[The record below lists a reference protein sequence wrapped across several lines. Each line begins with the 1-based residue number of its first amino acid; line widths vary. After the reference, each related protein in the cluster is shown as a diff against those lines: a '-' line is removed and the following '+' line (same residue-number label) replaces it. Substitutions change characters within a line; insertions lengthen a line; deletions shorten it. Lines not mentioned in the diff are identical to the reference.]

1 MLKRDEDYFKNTT
14 MTFGEH
20 LDELRTCLVRALMG
34 LVIGV
39 SIGLWFGD
47 TLVAIIKRP
56 LEKALGG
63 YYISEAEKAYL
74 AWSEAR
80 HAKGQEPPY
89 TSQEIDNYVNK
100 QHMLYEIRYLDR
112 AQVMPELARQDK
124 RLEPFVPPR
133 HGDKADTVAVDEF
146 IPVFLWHSVDSDE
159 RITSSVFNVQEGF
172 MIWFKAGLVAGIVIS
187 SPWIFWQIWSFVA
200 AGLYPHEKKYI
211 HIFLPFSMALFFAGV
226 AMAYLFVFQPVLS
239 FLFGFSGALGF
250 RIEPRISEW
259 LSFVIFLP
267 LGFGISFQLPLVM
280 LFLERLGIFT
290 VRTYLEKWKI
300 AILVIVVLSAVLTPA
315 EVYSMLLMAVPL
327 IFLYFGG
334 VLLCHLMPRGR
345 FAVEPVE

>member
-1 MLKRDEDYFKNTT
+1 MLKRDEDFFKDTT

-20 LDELRTCLVRALMG
+20 LEELRRCLVRALIG
-34 LVIGV
+34 LAIGV

-47 TLVAIIKRP
+47 TLVTLIKRP
-56 LEKALGG
+56 LEQALGG
-63 YYISEAEKAYL
+63 YYMSEAEKAYR

-80 HAKGQEPPY
+80 EAKGLKVPY
-89 TSQEIDNYVNK
+89 TPKQIDNLVNE
-100 QHMLYEIRYLDR
+100 QRMLYEIRDLDLV
-112 AQVMPELARQDK
+112 QIYGTLAGVDK
-124 RLEPFVPPR
+124 RLEQFAPKP
-133 HGDKADTVAVDEF
+133 HGDKPDAVQAEAF
-146 IPVFLWHSVDSDE
+146 VPAFFWHSVDNDD

-172 MIWFKAGLVAGIVIS
+172 MIWFKAGLVAGIVLS
-187 SPWIFWQIWSFVA
+187 SPWVFLQIWSFVA

-211 HIFLPFSMALFFAGV
+211 HIFLPFSLALFFAGV
-226 AMAYLFVFQPVLS
+226 AMAYLFVFQPVLG
-239 FLFGFSGALGF
+239 FLFRFSGTLGF

-290 VRTYLEKWKI
+290 ARTYIEKWRI
-300 AILVIVVLSAVLTPA
+300 AMLVIVVLSAVLTPA
-315 EVYSMLLMAVPL
+315 EIYSMLLMAVPL
-327 IFLYFGG
+327 VFLYFGG
-334 VLLCHLMPRGR
+334 ILLCHWMPRGR

>member
-1 MLKRDEDYFKNTT
+1 MLKRDEDYFKDTT

-20 LDELRTCLVRALMG
+20 LDELRTCLVRALIG
-34 LVIGV
+34 LALGV
-39 SIGLWFGD
+39 GIGLWFGD
-47 TLVAIIKRP
+47 GVVALIKRP
-56 LEKALGG
+56 LEQALGG
-63 YYISEAEKAYL
+63 YYMSEAEKAYR
-74 AWSEAR
+74 AWSDERQAR
-80 HAKGQEPPY
+80 GLKVPY
-89 TSQEIDNYVNK
+89 TPKQIDNLVNT
-100 QHMLYEIRYLDR
+100 QRMLYELRYLDR
-112 AQVMPELARQDK
+112 WQILVALAEGDK
-124 RLEPFVPPR
+124 RLEPFVPEP
-133 HGDKADTVAVDEF
+133 HGAEVDAVQADQFVPAFFWHPVDG
-146 IPVFLWHSVDSDE
+146 DE

-172 MIWFKAGLVAGIVIS
+172 MIWFKAGLVMGIILS
-187 SPWIFWQIWSFVA
+187 SPWVFWQIWSFVA

-211 HIFLPFSMALFFAGV
+211 HIFLPFSLGLFFAGV
-226 AMAYLFVFQPVLS
+226 AMAYLFVFQPVLT
-239 FLFGFSGALGF
+239 FLFGFSGTLGF

-280 LFLERLGIFT
+280 LFLERLGIFS

-345 FAVEPVE
+345 FSVDPVE